1 MKIIF
6 PQHSILL
13 LLLYHNTLKIYKA
26 SQKSLFYIIAICE
39 QKINKNTINICFNL
53 LSYVFCYNKTECT
66 QGETGS
72 LFYLTFTFK
81 EQPDIIINEA
91 GKLVSNFIYLF
102 FQIKG
107 MSSID
112 VPHKYLSVKVIVFN
126 GEYLMTLLSRINKE
140 EKDCLLMEVF

>member
-1 MKIIF
+1 MHPGRNRLPF
-6 PQHSILL
+6 
-13 LLLYHNTLKIYKA
+13 
-26 SQKSLFYIIAICE
+26 
-39 QKINKNTINICFNL
+39 
-53 LSYVFCYNKTECT
+53 LSDK
-66 QGETGS
+66 
-72 LFYLTFTFK
+72 FTFK

-91 GKLVSNFIYLF
+91 GQLISNFIYLF

-140 EKDCLLMEVF
+140 EKDCLVMEVF